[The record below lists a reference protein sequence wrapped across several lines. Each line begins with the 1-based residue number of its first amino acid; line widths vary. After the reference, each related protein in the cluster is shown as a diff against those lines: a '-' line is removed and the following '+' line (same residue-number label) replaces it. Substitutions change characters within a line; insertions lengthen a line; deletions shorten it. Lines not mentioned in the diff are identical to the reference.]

1 MRKCTRVHC
10 VDYYQLNGGRTYRQ
24 KRGRQACGCV
34 GSDGS
39 RVLNGVGPLKED
51 TRKRVM
57 EAAQQLNYVPS
68 ALAQRFALRKSGNLG
83 VILPMLPKVNLFST
97 YYFSEVLSGIGI
109 TAKQRGYDLLL
120 LFREPDEPRDYA
132 NLFRTEKWM
141 PVSCLV
147 HRIYQRNG
155 QRSLSFR
162 KAVIHFASLISGL
175 MVNPSTRSMPITKWA
190 AAMP

>member
-1 MRKCTRVHC
+1 
-10 VDYYQLNGGRTYRQ
+10 
-24 KRGRQACGCV
+24 
-34 GSDGS
+34 
-39 RVLNGVGPLKED
+39 
-51 TRKRVM
+51 M

-132 NLFRTEKWM
+132 NLFRTQKVDACIVLGAQDVPKERSALAELQEGSH
-141 PVSCLV
+141 PFCLV
-147 HRIYQRNG
+147 NQRFDG
-155 QRSLSFR
+155 ES
-162 KAVIHFASLISGL
+162 
-175 MVNPSTRSMPITKWA
+175 STRSMPIIKWA
-190 AAMP
+190 AAMQ